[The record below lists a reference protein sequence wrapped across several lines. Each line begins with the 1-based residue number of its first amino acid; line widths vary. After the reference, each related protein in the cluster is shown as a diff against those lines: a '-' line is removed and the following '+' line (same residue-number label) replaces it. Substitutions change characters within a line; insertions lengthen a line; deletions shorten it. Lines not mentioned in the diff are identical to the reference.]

1 MSNANV
7 IFGQECHDKL
17 YKGVNEVVDAIS
29 VTYGPNAKNAIIQ
42 AGDDIRVTKDGYNTA
57 CMILDTDMYSEMGVK
72 LIQDLCRRTAHDVG
86 DGSSTVAI
94 LARAIIEQYKNSS
107 NPIGVARQL
116 KAYGEK
122 AEQML
127 KDLKQNVATKEEL
140 ENIATISA
148 NNDRVLGKLIADTFE
163 RVGKNGIV
171 TFQET
176 DELEDSIDFTKGFRI
191 ENGYFSPYFINT
203 AHNTCELDN
212 VYVYISNTKIEEV
225 KKVAELAANAMHEKK
240 SLLLMAPDFDSEVL
254 VFLKE
259 NLDKIK
265 SCCVMNPNRRN
276 YREIMLSDLR
286 FYLGESSCCE
296 KVIITNKTTIFTGE
310 HECNEEKQKELIK
323 SIEKILAN
331 PRITENDLTF
341 HQKRLANFT
350 AGVAM
355 INIGGNSAVEIKEKY
370 DRIEDAVKAS
380 QAALNEGY
388 LVGGGSALKYLANS
402 GEFDDDFTKVLLVPS
417 VLLGTV
423 DSTEEKLKNKGVL
436 DPYLVTATVLKNAIS
451 TATMLLTADVAIVN
465 LNNYNDL

>member
-1 MSNANV
+1 MSANV
-7 IFGQECHDKL
+7 IFGQECHEKM

-57 CMILDTDMYSEMGVK
+57 CMILDTDMYSEMGVR
-72 LIQDLCRRTAHDVG
+72 LIQDLCKRTAHDVG

-94 LARAIIEQYKNSS
+94 LARAIIDKYKDNP
-107 NPIGVARQL
+107 NPIAVARQL
-116 KAYGEK
+116 KGYGEK
-122 AEQML
+122 AEKIL
-127 KDLKQNVATKEEL
+127 KKLKKQVKTYKEL
-140 ENIATISA
+140 QNIATISA
-148 NNDRVLGKLIADTFE
+148 NNDKVLGKLIADTFE

-176 DELEDSIDFTKGFRI
+176 EELEDSIDFTEGFRI

-203 AHNTCELDN
+203 AHDTCELEN

-225 KKVAELAANAMHEKK
+225 KRVAEIAANAMHEKK

-265 SCCVMNPNRRN
+265 SCCVLNPNRRN

-286 FYLGESSCCE
+286 FYLGENSCCD

-310 HECNEEKQKELIK
+310 RKYDEEKQRELVE
-323 SIEKILAN
+323 SIQAILSN
-331 PRITENDLTF
+331 PRITENDLIF

-388 LVGGGSALKYLANS
+388 LIGGGAALKYLAMS
-402 GEFDDDFTKVLLVPS
+402 EEFDADFTEVLLTPS
-417 VLLGTV
+417 NLLGTLETP
-423 DSTEEKLKNKGVL
+423 DKELKKAGVL
-436 DPYLVTATVLKNAIS
+436 DPYLVTITVLKNAIS